1 MKTSYKAWYTLML
14 NNIHLHKN
22 QNIQHFKNFMSF
34 HFKNHFSSKIK
45 AAKEKR
51 EKFQKICLEKITDKM
66 SSSKIQQ
73 CSKLKITVTFKK
85 PFSGM

>member
-1 MKTSYKAWYTLML
+1 ML

-34 HFKNHFSSKIK
+34 HFKTHFSSNKSSK
-45 AAKEKR
+45 KKE
-51 EKFQKICLEKITDKM
+51 FQKICLKKITDTM